1 MKRPNFSRWLVVL
14 TLGWVWTASAQDTTL
29 VRHTHVFNPKN
40 LGILDGPGRD
50 QWQKPKEVIQRL
62 SIQPGMAVADIGA
75 GSGYFTLYFAEAVG
89 KQGIVYAGDI
99 AEEALELIAK
109 RAKQRGLKNIKL
121 IHSEE
126 TDTKLAPGSIDVAF
140 LCDVY
145 HEVSHP
151 IELLK
156 NVRTALKQSGRL
168 AIIDFKKEPTPH
180 GPPLEHRI
188 PEEQLVKEVQLAGFR
203 VRERL
208 SILPYQY
215 FIIFER
221 AE

>member
-1 MKRPNFSRWLVVL
+1 
-14 TLGWVWTASAQDTTL
+14 
-29 VRHTHVFNPKN
+29 
-40 LGILDGPGRD
+40 
-50 QWQKPKEVIQRL
+50 
-62 SIQPGMAVADIGA
+62 MAVADIGA

-126 TDTKLAPGSIDVAF
+126 MDTKLAPGSIDVAF